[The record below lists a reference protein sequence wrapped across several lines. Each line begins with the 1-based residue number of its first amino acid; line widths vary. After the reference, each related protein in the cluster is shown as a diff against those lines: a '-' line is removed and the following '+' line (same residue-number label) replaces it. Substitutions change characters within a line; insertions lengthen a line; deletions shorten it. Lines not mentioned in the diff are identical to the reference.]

1 MDILLLTL
9 LLVIGFFAGVLNAI
23 AGGATF
29 LTFPALMLAG
39 LSPVSANATN
49 FIATAPGNIAALP
62 AFKNELK
69 AVGRRIYLPIVVCVL
84 GSIFGAIILFSLGAE
99 IFKNLVPYL
108 MGFATLL
115 FIAAPKIRKKILKS
129 SPNSQNLSIIFLFV
143 FAIYGG
149 YFGAGLGQ
157 IALAILILIG
167 FENLRT
173 ANAMKNAV
181 IASIS
186 IPASIIYIMSGEVF
200 WPYATVMFLGS
211 AGGGFI
217 GGKLAILLPQNY
229 IKNIVIIFGAFL
241 TIYYFM
247 MQ

>member
-1 MDILLLTL
+1 
-9 LLVIGFFAGVLNAI
+9 
-23 AGGATF
+23 
-29 LTFPALMLAG
+29 
-39 LSPVSANATN
+39 
-49 FIATAPGNIAALP
+49 
-62 AFKNELK
+62 
-69 AVGRRIYLPIVVCVL
+69 
-84 GSIFGAIILFSLGAE
+84 
-99 IFKNLVPYL
+99 
-108 MGFATLL
+108 
-115 FIAAPKIRKKILKS
+115 
-129 SPNSQNLSIIFLFV
+129 
-143 FAIYGG
+143 
-149 YFGAGLGQ
+149 
-157 IALAILILIG
+157 
-167 FENLRT
+167 
-173 ANAMKNAV
+173 MKNAV